1 MIDDLKNVE
10 LIEKVGGR
18 FKLTALIQKRLQEL
32 VAGARPL
39 IEETKG
45 KTQLEIVIEEIKT
58 DKIAIDYEASGL
70 IDPNQDKETT
80 TCVNYVADDGP

>member
-1 MIDDLKNVE
+1 MIEDLKDTD
-10 LIEKVGGR
+10 LIAKLGGR

-45 KTQLEIVIEEIKT
+45 KTQLEIVIEEIKS
-58 DKIAIDYEASGL
+58 DKITIDYEASGL
-70 IDPNQDKETT
+70 VDPNKDKEATT
-80 TCVNYVADDGP
+80 KE